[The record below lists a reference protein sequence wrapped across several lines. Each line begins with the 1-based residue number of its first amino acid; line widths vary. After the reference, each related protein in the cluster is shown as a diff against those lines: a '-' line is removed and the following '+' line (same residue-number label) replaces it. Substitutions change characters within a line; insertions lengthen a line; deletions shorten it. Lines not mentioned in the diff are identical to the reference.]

1 MDIEKVFSSSVNDQ
15 IGGWGDTLLL
25 HPTVPYWYLY
35 ALFFIFLVTPTF
47 ANVKMAAVGL
57 IVAFAAKLLILVG
70 GTEIYAVSTVLT
82 NEIWFVLGMSLCVFD
97 LRVKGKNRQG
107 TIIGILFLGL
117 SVAVYMANIRNSAV
131 SFVLG
136 LMACTAV
143 ILVVADFEEKFG

>member
-1 MDIEKVFSSSVNDQ
+1 
-15 IGGWGDTLLL
+15 
-25 HPTVPYWYLY
+25 
-35 ALFFIFLVTPTF
+35 
-47 ANVKMAAVGL
+47 
-57 IVAFAAKLLILVG
+57 
-70 GTEIYAVSTVLT
+70 
-82 NEIWFVLGMSLCVFD
+82 MSLCVFD

-117 SVAVYMANIRNSAV
+117 SVAVYMATIRNSAV